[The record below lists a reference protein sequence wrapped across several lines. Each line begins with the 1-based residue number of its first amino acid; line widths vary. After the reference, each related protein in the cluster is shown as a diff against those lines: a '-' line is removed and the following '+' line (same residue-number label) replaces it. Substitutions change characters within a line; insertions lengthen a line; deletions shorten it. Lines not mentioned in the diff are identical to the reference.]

1 MYESFYGL
9 KASPFELALN
19 PRQLLLTPQHE
30 EALANLELGLRSPL
44 GITVLTGEAG
54 TGKTSLIRAA
64 FARAEAQ
71 RPGATARWAL
81 LRNPTLSRVE
91 FKEFL
96 VNAFQLSIVG
106 DLSKVRLLDA
116 LERQLLQGQRCV
128 LIVDEAQ
135 SVPHELLEEVRLL
148 ANVESDSAKLLPVVL
163 AGQPELA
170 ARLNEP
176 SLRQLKQ
183 RVALRCSLGPLTM
196 AQTGAYMVWRIQQ
209 AGGSPVNLFSRD
221 AVVAIYER
229 SGGIPRIINVICH
242 NSLLTAFADGVRP
255 VTRKIVDSVCRDFD
269 LSPVGAAAS
278 QQPVEEV
285 PFAQSNVTAFNRPS
299 FLQTERRA
307 ADAGRWALWRRFQGR
322 RRA

>member
-1 MYESFYGL
+1 MYQEFYGL
-9 KASPFELALN
+9 RAAPFELALN
-19 PRQLLLTPQHE
+19 PHQLLLTPQHE
-30 EALANLELGLRSPL
+30 EALANLELGIRSQL

-81 LRNPTLSRVE
+81 LRNPTLSRIE

-96 VNAFQLSIVG
+96 VSAFQLHVVG

-116 LERQLLQGQRCV
+116 LERQLLQGVRAV

-163 AGQPELA
+163 VGQPELA

-183 RVALRCSLGPLTM
+183 RVALRCSLGPLTLR
-196 AQTGAYMVWRIQQ
+196 QTGAYMTWRIQQ
-209 AGGSPVNLFSRD
+209 AGGAPVNLFSRD
-221 AVVAIYER
+221 AVVAIHER

-242 NSLLTAFADGVRP
+242 NALLTAFADGVRP
-255 VTRKIVDSVCRDFD
+255 VTRQIVDAVCRDFD
-269 LSPVGAAAS
+269 LSPIASSASAHQLDVPAA
-278 QQPVEEV
+278 QP
-285 PFAQSNVTAFNRPS
+285 NVTAFPRPS
-299 FLQTERRA
+299 IQ
-307 ADAGRWALWRRFQGR
+307 DAPHRSSEPARWNLWRRLPGR
-322 RRA
+322 GRA